1 MYSAPWRTP
10 SRIPFGPS
18 VTCSISFG
26 PGRQVA
32 TISDAAATA
41 AGESTQ
47 VAPRARSDAAASRR
61 MSWTSSWWPARRSC
75 PAIGLPMLP
84 TPMNPTFTSQPV
96 QLDHVVPQDL
106 LLARAA
112 ERQRQESIHGLRILR
127 VAVRV
132 VGGGDEVVVAE
143 GVDDVLHELL
153 VALHRAVAL
162 ATE

>member
-84 TPMNPTFTSQPV
+84 TPMNPTFIVFPRHRGRASQRV

-112 ERQRQESIHGLRILR
+112 ERQRQESIHGLRILG

-132 VGGGDEVVVAE
+132 V
-143 GVDDVLHELL
+143 
-153 VALHRAVAL
+153 
-162 ATE
+162 